1 MQLASMPAP
10 PPEFRRTPFPERFC
24 NVGRL
29 FDTLE
34 QRGLDGLVVYLRPN
48 VFYLSGFAPPSNQS
62 VHETNGYAA
71 VVISRH
77 APQHPIIVVA
87 EFDLAYFRQQPS
99 WISDIRPYATL
110 LLPFDIPLGP
120 NPLDRFIPVA
130 ERTSEWAR
138 QARAAYAPSLVEG
151 LRRAMGDLGLD
162 RGRVG
167 FDDLRLAQS
176 LSGPGMEVVDAYGT
190 LKFVRQVKTDDE
202 LRLLRTATRLNQQAI
217 ERTIG
222 SWSRG
227 TTWQQL
233 VHTYNV
239 TATLLGGYVR
249 DPGAVVL
256 ANPPGPDPALYMT
269 AGTEDFVVEPGM
281 HLMWDCHGTW
291 QHYCWDGGKTWVVND
306 EPRGDA
312 KLVGDATATAMG
324 ALQEAMRPGARLSQ
338 LQAAARHAFRT
349 AGLANADEAFIFFHG
364 LGLEHIDMEVTDS
377 HQDWAL
383 EEGMVVSAHLQVPGD
398 DHHRGWLE
406 EIFLI
411 TPGGGDPFFSWD
423 HHPIAG

>member
-1 MQLASMPAP
+1 MESALPFASPPA
-10 PPEFRRTPFPERFC
+10 EFARTPFPDQFC

-77 APQHPIIVVA
+77 APQDPIIVVA

-99 WISDIRPYATL
+99 WITDIRPYATL

-120 NPLDRFIPVA
+120 APLDRFIPAA
-130 ERTSEWAR
+130 ERTSDWANK
-138 QARAAYAPSLVEG
+138 ARAAYAPSLLEG
-151 LRRAMGDLGLD
+151 IRKAMRDLGLQD
-162 RGRVG
+162 GRVG
-167 FDDLRLAQS
+167 FDDLRLATS
-176 LSGPGMEVVDAYGT
+176 LAAPPMEAVDAYGA
-190 LKFVRQVKTDDE
+190 LKFVRQVKTDAE
-202 LRLLRTATRLNQQAI
+202 LQLLRTATRLNQQAI
-217 ERTIG
+217 ERTIS

-239 TATLLGGYVR
+239 TATLLGGFVR

-256 ANPPGPDPALYMT
+256 ANPPGSDPALYMT

-281 HLMWDCHGTW
+281 QLMWDCHGTW
-291 QHYCWDGGKTWVVND
+291 Q
-306 EPRGDA
+306 
-312 KLVGDATATAMG
+312 
-324 ALQEAMRPGARLSQ
+324 
-338 LQAAARHAFRT
+338 
-349 AGLANADEAFIFFHG
+349 
-364 LGLEHIDMEVTDS
+364 
-377 HQDWAL
+377 
-383 EEGMVVSAHLQVPGD
+383 
-398 DHHRGWLE
+398 
-406 EIFLI
+406 
-411 TPGGGDPFFSWD
+411 
-423 HHPIAG
+423 